1 MNIDLTDSVL
11 VLGLHK
17 LKKKIEILNEVK
29 DRTIYLSRIGP
40 LNLVGFGPPTL
51 TSLNHLLE

>member
-1 MNIDLTDSVL
+1 VNIDLTDSVL

-17 LKKKIEILNEVK
+17 LKTKIEILNEVEFNHLLEK

-40 LNLVGFGPPTL
+40 LNLVGL
-51 TSLNHLLE
+51 DHLL